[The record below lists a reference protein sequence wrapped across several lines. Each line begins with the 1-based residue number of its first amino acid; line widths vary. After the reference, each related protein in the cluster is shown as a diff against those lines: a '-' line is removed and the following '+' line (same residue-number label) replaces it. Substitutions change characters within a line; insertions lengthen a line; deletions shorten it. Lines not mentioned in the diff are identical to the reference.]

1 MKKPTIDEYIQALE
15 KMKESPGDR
24 IGILGEL
31 GVTGLGV
38 TAGVAL
44 SGTVAGAAGA
54 ATLAGST
61 TLASILGGIFVT
73 TTPIGWV
80 VGAAFTGG
88 VLAYTASQMIRSGE
102 KCDIYKTET
111 IKELENRV
119 KILRNEAED
128 SSLHEEKMKKIITSL
143 QFLVANTI
151 VTQEKSTEL
160 LAAIELRILSIDD
173 AFDLVEELLK
183 ENR

>member
-1 MKKPTIDEYIQALE
+1 
-15 KMKESPGDR
+15 
-24 IGILGEL
+24 
-31 GVTGLGV
+31 
-38 TAGVAL
+38 
-44 SGTVAGAAGA
+44 
-54 ATLAGST
+54 
-61 TLASILGGIFVT
+61 
-73 TTPIGWV
+73 
-80 VGAAFTGG
+80 
-88 VLAYTASQMIRSGE
+88 LAYTASQMIRSGE

-119 KILRNEAED
+119 KILRNEAEY

-160 LAAIELRILSIDD
+160 LAAIESGILSIDD